1 MAEDAK
7 PRDNSGATG
16 HAGHRARLRRRY
28 LHSGPGSLADYEML
42 ELLLA
47 GAIPRRDTKP
57 VAKALLERFG
67 SYAAVLRADAGELQ
81 QVDGI
86 REAGA
91 VTLMAV
97 ADAAERLA
105 RQEIMDRLVLSSW
118 DRLVDYLRIS
128 MIHHKTERFRI
139 LFLDVKNT
147 LIADEVQ
154 QSGTVNHTPV
164 YPREVVKRALEL
176 SASALIMVHNHPSG
190 DATPSRADIEMT
202 REVREAAAK
211 LGVALHDHVIV
222 ARSGHTSFKSLGLL

>member
-1 MAEDAK
+1 MAEK
-7 PRDNSGATG
+7 SG
-16 HAGHRARLRRRY
+16 HSGHRSRLRQRFLDR
-28 LHSGPGSLADYEML
+28 GPGALADYEML
-42 ELLLA
+42 ELLLFHA
-47 GAIPRRDTKP
+47 LPRRDTKP
-57 VAKALLERFG
+57 VAKALLKRFG
-67 SYAAVLRADAGELQ
+67 TYADVLRAGADELQ

-86 REAGA
+86 GKVGTVA
-91 VTLMAV
+91 LKSV
-97 ADAAERLA
+97 ADAAERLVRA
-105 RQEIMDRLVLSSW
+105 EVMNRPVLSSW
-118 DRLVDYLRIS
+118 DSLIDYLRIS
-128 MIHHKTERFRI
+128 MAGHKTERFRI